1 MADSSDPS
9 STPLGLAGA
18 AARMALQR
26 RNALVE
32 AAKTQF
38 ASAKAIMRFQ
48 AVYVAIMTTDFVK
61 TLAALPVT
69 STSASGPNGARQAP
83 ARRPSQGNISTAAG
97 RGIDASL
104 DDGDVGLGAT
114 DHLDDTPTAPVPL
127 VGESRGAGSSDVS
140 VAAMAD
146 AMSKLQVQQAADH
159 VALERAADVRAEA
172 QNEINRQFLATL
184 SDIQAKITVHVP
196 AAAPLP
202 MSAEPHGGAPVHQAP
217 FLSASGRAAVDGLRN
232 MMGRAPLSD
241 STRSTTVACDPRP
254 RCRHGSPSSHGR
266 GRRLQHDG

>member
-26 RNALVE
+26 RTALVE
-32 AAKTQF
+32 AAKTEL

-61 TLAALPVT
+61 TLAALHVT

-104 DDGDVGLGAT
+104 DDGDL
-114 DHLDDTPTAPVPL
+114 
-127 VGESRGAGSSDVS
+127 
-140 VAAMAD
+140 
-146 AMSKLQVQQAADH
+146 
-159 VALERAADVRAEA
+159 
-172 QNEINRQFLATL
+172 N
-184 SDIQAKITVHVP
+184 DIVV
-196 AAAPLP
+196 
-202 MSAEPHGGAPVHQAP
+202 
-217 FLSASGRAAVDGLRN
+217 
-232 MMGRAPLSD
+232 
-241 STRSTTVACDPRP
+241 C
-254 RCRHGSPSSHGR
+254 
-266 GRRLQHDG
+266 